1 MATKLGGVISNSGED
16 FVDEL
21 TSLIVYKE
29 SNELFKNIKSKLDL
43 KEDSILDEAIDGAL
57 STLQFGIM
65 NVVIITVT
73 EYVLTKS
80 VLVLG
85 GIFAFIKTRRIIK
98 NTIDAGSK
106 IIKKMGPLGFGASKA
121 IDSVSGVLV
130 ANQTET
136 LTMAKMANSS
146 ANNIVSSIGQER
158 QNQIMISGQKLK
170 RIDNTKSNIHNTRNT
185 ARTQNMDLF
194 IHKFETGT
202 WKDTK
207 KDKKLYFDC
216 TGQDEKIYPFNLA
229 FVKQM
234 NEYAPYVR
242 TAKGDIYNQ
251 TKATI
256 DLLTKLGVQ
265 V

>member
-1 MATKLGGVISNSGED
+1 MATTITNILSSTGED

-29 SNELFKNIKSKLDL
+29 SNEVFKKVKDKLQLD
-43 KEDSILDEAIDGAL
+43 ENSVLDEALEGAM

-65 NVVIITVT
+65 NIVIITVT
-73 EYVLTKS
+73 EYVVVKSALILTS
-80 VLVLG
+80 
-85 GIFAFIKTRRIIK
+85 IFAYIKGRRIIK
-98 NTIDAGSK
+98 NMIDSASNIISK
-106 IIKKMGPLGFGASKA
+106 VGPLGYMASKG

-146 ANNIVSSIGQER
+146 ANNVVSAVGQER

-170 RIDNTKSNIHNTRNT
+170 RVDNTKSNIYDSRNT
-185 ARTQNMDLF
+185 SRSKGMDLF

-207 KDKKLYFDC
+207 KDKKLYYDC
-216 TGQDEKIYPFNLA
+216 TGQEEKVFPYNATFISSLNS
-229 FVKQM
+229 
-234 NEYAPYVR
+234 YAPYVK

-256 DLLTKLGVQ
+256 DLLSKLGVE